1 MPPVLIVLR
10 LVPCLFS
17 RPPRLVLLLVLP
29 VYRLRVR
36 RLQRRPRLRVPPPLV
51 PRVPPPLVPRV
62 VQALPGLLVLPALRG
77 RRQARAI
84 NQR

>member
-51 PRVPPPLVPRV
+51 PRV

-77 RRQARAI
+77 RRQAPAI
-84 NQR
+84 NRR